1 MKRILRQFR
10 RGNFSIEC
18 AMVMPIILLCII
30 ALVWLIIFLYDK
42 NVMYR
47 ALVHAVSAAD
57 YKNSSTNNQ
66 LKNEI
71 EERLY
76 EDLKGELVGV
86 KETNAFVYVGAQKVK
101 AGIECTLNVPMDENV
116 LSNLGELKVEITK
129 KRMDAAGIIA
139 DVRRVKAL
147 MEIADKYIN
156 TDEGISEEN
165 MEGK

>member
-1 MKRILRQFR
+1 MRRIIRKCR
-10 RGNFSIEC
+10 AGNFSIEC

-30 ALVWLIIFLYDK
+30 ALVWLVIFLYDK
-42 NVMYR
+42 NVIYR
-47 ALVHAVSAAD
+47 SLVHAVSAAD

-86 KETNAFVYVGAQKVK
+86 KESNAYVKVGAKKVT
-101 AGIECTLNVPMDENV
+101 AGIECKLNVPMNENV
-116 LSNLGELKVEITK
+116 LATLGELKVEITK

-147 MEIADKYIN
+147 YDIADKYIN
-156 TDEGISEEN
+156 SDNGIGEEN
-165 MEGK
+165 MEEK